1 MIPDHLLADEHE
13 FVLTR
18 PNWASGKMVTIDLP
32 EGDGWFYVETV
43 GVGPTGPAALT
54 VWARRRVKAQAYR

>member
-1 MIPDHLLADEHE
+1 MTHEQLLADEYE

-18 PNWASGKMVTIDLP
+18 PKWTGAKVDRIDLP
-32 EGDGWFYVETV
+32 DGEGWFYVETV

-54 VWARRRVKAQAYR
+54 VWARRRIREQPYR